1 LSPLG
6 RSEVPG
12 STGGIAAFSI
22 ETTQLREQQLAL
34 RAAEEDKESLLH
46 ELDHRVKNNLQTI
59 LSILHIQVDSL
70 SESTSREVLQ
80 DAIMRVAALGHL
92 YDASV
97 VTDHVSQIALHTYLG
112 RIVRQSSTAR
122 DRGGPAPFTADL
134 EEMYVPMGTA
144 VPLGLLTAELLTG
157 LRKSSALCPEG
168 PGLRIELITAGHTT
182 GRLSVACPATAS
194 GVPAG
199 VTHEVV
205 HALADQ
211 IGATIRRHGNP
222 DGGEPV
228 RIDVLFPRGEAGSQ
242 SGVGVREN

>member
-1 LSPLG
+1 
-6 RSEVPG
+6 
-12 STGGIAAFSI
+12 
-22 ETTQLREQQLAL
+22 
-34 RAAEEDKESLLH
+34 
-46 ELDHRVKNNLQTI
+46 
-59 LSILHIQVDSL
+59 
-70 SESTSREVLQ
+70 
-80 DAIMRVAALGHL
+80 MRVAALGHL